1 MNLRQAF
8 SIATSDPENI
18 VNGELDWDFV
28 DADCYLETGEQFK
41 TSTEFYAEFDA
52 LCVEW
57 EETASPDQ
65 KTVAKKAAADADYKE
80 SQVSSVWKEVF
91 RSLKVLNSRR
101 THNDL

>member
-28 DADCYLETGEQFK
+28 DADCYLEAGEQFK

-80 SQVSSVWKEVF
+80 SQVSSVWKEKLLEV
-91 RSLKVLNSRR
+91 LKYERRR
-101 THNDL
+101 THNEP

>member
-28 DADCYLETGEQFK
+28 DADCYLEAGEQFK

-65 KTVAKKAAADADYKE
+65 KSVAKKAAADADYKE

-91 RSLKVLNSRR
+91 RSLKVLNSGR
-101 THNDL
+101 THNEP